1 MRHDSNHLNESRR
14 DNLVVQLPV
23 PIDSKKY
30 LIGRIAFVD
39 VLIASPFVLVTAL
52 FLYLLYRLGLW
63 NTIVAVFLCLPAIAV
78 ILALITKHP
87 VRKEISFVEYGV
99 LWRFFFR
106 RRQKEFFK
114 RKGEIDMSDVYDS
127 RKVMG
132 LKGIYLDCYET
143 SKNLVR
149 VFEVSSVNLSLANKS
164 EKKATLDAF
173 KVFLT
178 SSDFFNQL
186 QFCKIAQPIN
196 LDRHLQNFRN
206 TDRHGESNEVKS
218 MLMRSY
224 EKSMLDLGKSRNL
237 VARKNYIILTQPI
250 KNKDKDKA
258 LLEIDNKS
266 AILVQKLSS
275 LVFDQSSLNVKQ
287 LNSEEL
293 TLLFHTTIDY
303 DSAVSVGTHII
314 RRAKSSSDV
323 SMGEESMHKLIES
336 LKRDMEYNIQ

>member
-1 MRHDSNHLNESRR
+1 MRHDSRLLNESMR
-14 DNLVVQLPV
+14 DDLKVQLPV
-23 PIDSKKY
+23 PIDTKKY

-39 VLIASPFVLVTAL
+39 VFLASPFLLITAL
-52 FLYLLYRLGLW
+52 FLYLLYGSGMW
-63 NTIVAVFLCLPAIAV
+63 NITAAVFLCLPAITV
-78 ILALITKHP
+78 ILALATKHP
-87 VRKEISFVEYGV
+87 VRKEISFVEYGL
-99 LWRFFFR
+99 LWRLFFKK
-106 RRQKEFFK
+106 RQKEFFK
-114 RKGEIDMSDVYDS
+114 RKGEIDMSDIYDS

-132 LKGIYLDCYET
+132 LKGVYLDCYET

-149 VFEVSSVNLSLANKS
+149 VFEVSSINLSLANKS
-164 EKKATLDAF
+164 EKKATLDTF

-178 SSDFFNQL
+178 SSDFFTQL

-196 LDRHLQNFRN
+196 LDRHLQNFRQGKRKEN
-206 TDRHGESNEVKS
+206 IDEVKS
-218 MLMRSY
+218 MLIQSY

-266 AILVQKLSS
+266 AILVQKLGS
-275 LVFDQSSLNVKQ
+275 LVFDQSSLTVKQ

-303 DSAVSVGTHII
+303 DSAVSVGSHIL
-314 RRAKSSSDV
+314 RRANSSHDV
-323 SMGEESMHKLIES
+323 SMGEESMSKLIES
-336 LKRDMEYNIQ
+336 LQRDMEHIIQ